1 MALGML
7 NREINNMGLLRS
19 IQKAREAANQD
30 YVDSADTGFTVSR
43 PVSYRT
49 YDAKQKRDA
58 QGKFSKGFT
67 LDNERI
73 ADSYTDTK
81 TEKTL
86 PVASTAIANARYDP
100 SDDSLN
106 ITYTSGPK
114 EYKFK
119 AGGKEGL
126 KEWMDAMSKGRITQ
140 EWRETHHWGKPL

>member
-1 MALGML
+1 ML
-7 NREINNMGLLRS
+7 NRNISNIGLLRS
-19 IQKAREAANQD
+19 VQKARGASNKA
-30 YVDSADTGFTVSR
+30 YIDSAGKGFTVSR

-49 YDAKQKRDA
+49 YNAKQNRDA
-58 QGKFSKGFT
+58 RGRFSKDFS
-67 LDNERI
+67 LSNERI
-73 ADSYTDTK
+73 ADSYKDTR

-106 ITYTSGPK
+106 ITYTTGPK

-126 KEWMDAMSKGRITQ
+126 KEWMNALSKGRITQ
-140 EWRETHHWGKPL
+140 AWRKSHRMPGY